1 MLITLLI
8 ALLTP
13 RLQQDVI
20 VVERGRVGTVALG
33 TVAETVY
40 QEFGDR
46 ARLIDLKLEGH
57 LSPALEIKL
66 SGSQVAA
73 SLIAEILPSNNRLVV
88 SRIHILD
95 ARLRTKRGIGI
106 GSTYA
111 DLRSAYSVDWVGPGE
126 GEFFARVD
134 ALAMSF
140 QLDLSGLAAARVTRD
155 PARVP
160 NDARIVGMLLTR

>member
-1 MLITLLI
+1 MLIAFVI
-8 ALLTP
+8 ALAP
-13 RLQQDVI
+13 WLQLDAV
-20 VVERGRVGTVALG
+20 VVERGRVGTVAIG
-33 TVAETVY
+33 TFAETVY

-66 SGSQVAA
+66 SGSQTGA
-73 SLIAEILPSNNRLVV
+73 SLIAEIVPSNNRLVV
-88 SRIHILD
+88 SRINVLD
-95 ARLRTKRGIGI
+95 ARLRTKQGIGI

-111 DLRSAYSVDWVGPGE
+111 DLRSAYSIDRVGSGE
-126 GEFFARVD
+126 GNFFARVD

-140 QLDLSGLAAARVTRD
+140 QLDLSGLPGTQVTRD

-160 NDARIVGMLLTR
+160 NEARVVGILLTR